1 MPHCLTTVQKSLII
15 EKYIRTERM
24 KSSMSDINVEE
35 LIRTMSAQRVE
46 ALRADL
52 AADLQ
57 AAWEKGRA
65 AGKAEGIS
73 EGEFRGRKQGVI
85 SVAVNL
91 LRAGTD
97 TATVAKA
104 AELPEPLI
112 RKIAQDNGIT
122 LA

>member
-1 MPHCLTTVQKSLII
+1 
-15 EKYIRTERM
+15 
-24 KSSMSDINVEE
+24 MSGANVEE
-35 LIRTMSAQRVE
+35 FVRSLSAQRAE
-46 ALRADL
+46 GLRA
-52 AADLQ
+52 AFEADLM
-57 AAWEKGRA
+57 AAFEKGKEV
-65 AGKAEGIS
+65 GKAEGIS

-112 RKIAQDNGIT
+112 RKIAQDNGVE

>member
-1 MPHCLTTVQKSLII
+1 
-15 EKYIRTERM
+15 
-24 KSSMSDINVEE
+24 MSEVKVEE
-35 LIRTMSAQRVE
+35 FVRSLSAQRVE
-46 ALRADL
+46 TLRGVIE
-52 AADLQ
+52 ADLQ
-57 AAWEKGRA
+57 AAWENGKA

-85 SVAVNL
+85 SVALNL

-112 RKIAQDNGIT
+112 RKIAQDNGVE
-122 LA
+122 LV

>member
-1 MPHCLTTVQKSLII
+1 
-15 EKYIRTERM
+15 
-24 KSSMSDINVEE
+24 MSEVNVEE
-35 LIRTMSAQRVE
+35 FVRSLSAQRAE
-46 ALRADL
+46 GMRA
-52 AADLQ
+52 AFEADLQ
-57 AAWEKGRA
+57 AAWENGKA
-65 AGKAEGIS
+65 AGKLEGIS

-85 SVAVNL
+85 SVAVKL

-112 RKIAQDNGIT
+112 RKIAQDNGVE

>member
-1 MPHCLTTVQKSLII
+1 
-15 EKYIRTERM
+15 
-24 KSSMSDINVEE
+24 MSEVKVEE
-35 LIRTMSAQRVE
+35 FVRSLSAQRVE
-46 ALRADL
+46 VMRAGYEADL
-52 AADLQ
+52 M
-57 AAWEKGRA
+57 AAWEKGKE

-85 SVAVNL
+85 SVALNL

-112 RKIAQDNGIT
+112 RKIAQDNGVE

>member
-1 MPHCLTTVQKSLII
+1 
-15 EKYIRTERM
+15 
-24 KSSMSDINVEE
+24 MSEVKVEE
-35 LIRTMSAQRVE
+35 FVRSLSAQRVE
-46 ALRADL
+46 TLRGVIE
-52 AADLQ
+52 ADLQ
-57 AAWEKGRA
+57 AAWENGKA

-112 RKIAQDNGIT
+112 RKIAQDNGVE

>member
-1 MPHCLTTVQKSLII
+1 
-15 EKYIRTERM
+15 M

-91 LRAGTD
+91 LRAGT
-97 TATVAKA
+97 VAKA